1 MLEPGQ
7 FEFNEAW
14 LVFQLNEAPVSTEAD
29 GDFNVVCLMEA
40 VSLYI
45 LGFEFVPTQE
55 PVSDQVAIGLL
66 ETGMFK
72 GRTLPQQL
80 LVSSGLDFNS
90 FKVHAKRLGIEFVL
104 KSEENLLPFTSE
116 AKEGFKAHA
125 GGDGV
130 P

>member
-7 FEFNEAW
+7 FELNEAW

-40 VSLYI
+40 ASLYI
-45 LGFEFVPTQE
+45 LAIEFVPTQE
-55 PVSDQVAIGLL
+55 PVADQVAVGLL
-66 ETGMFK
+66 EKGRFK

-80 LVSSGLDFNS
+80 LISSGLDFNS

-104 KSEENLLPFTSE
+104 QPEDTLLPFTSE
-116 AKEGFKAHA
+116 AKEGFKAHS